1 MSKRT
6 LLILMICLL
15 GMTLA
20 VGQGPNKTYVIMAK
34 GQGAG
39 STSFAAALG
48 SSVIAQYDEIG
59 IVVAQSADPNFPA
72 QAAALSGVQSV
83 TEDVEVQWIPPN
95 EQVIDSGVAVDDS
108 ALPPPEAFAL
118 PPANQE
124 ALSPLQWNLHQIH
137 SDQTAANGDRGN
149 GVTRA
154 RVAIVDTGIVASHVD
169 IAANLNLAL
178 SRSFVPTE
186 PSFIF
191 PSNGNFSHATH
202 VG

>member
-6 LLILMICLL
+6 LLILVICLF

-20 VGQGPNKTYVIMAK
+20 EAQGVNKTYVFMAK

-48 SSVIAQYDEIG
+48 ASVIAQYDETG

-95 EQVIDSGVAVDDS
+95 EQVVDSGIAVEDSAAPPADATS
-108 ALPPPEAFAL
+108 ALPL
-118 PPANQE
+118 ANHE
-124 ALSPLQWNLHQIH
+124 TLSPLQWNLHQIH
-137 SDQTAANGDRGN
+137 SDQTA
-149 GVTRA
+149 
-154 RVAIVDTGIVASHVD
+154 
-169 IAANLNLAL
+169 
-178 SRSFVPTE
+178 
-186 PSFIF
+186 
-191 PSNGNFSHATH
+191 
-202 VG
+202 